1 MSEAFQYA
9 DRLKNRKTVGSGL
22 YNGMIWPIRNYK
34 VCGTIWY
41 QGESNAG
48 RSHEYGALMSAL
60 IENWRELWEMPD
72 MPFLLVQLPNF
83 MQKYPNPT
91 DSGWARIREAQL
103 NAFKTIPNTALAVN
117 YDVGEWNDIHPLN
130 KKTVAQRLFLGARK
144 VVYGEKLTCS
154 GPVYKDMKIEGNKII
169 ITFTETGKGLAIK
182 DGKVLKHFA
191 IAGDD
196 RKFVWADAVIK
207 GNTVVVSSKDV
218 PAPVAV
224 RYAWADN
231 PDDANLINK
240 EGLLASPFRTDDWK

>member
-1 MSEAFQYA
+1 
-9 DRLKNRKTVGSGL
+9 
-22 YNGMIWPIRNYK
+22 
-34 VCGTIWY
+34 
-41 QGESNAG
+41 
-48 RSHEYGALMSAL
+48 
-60 IENWRELWEMPD
+60 
-72 MPFLLVQLPNF
+72 
-83 MQKYPNPT
+83 
-91 DSGWARIREAQL
+91 
-103 NAFKTIPNTALAVN
+103 
-117 YDVGEWNDIHPLN
+117 
-130 KKTVAQRLFLGARK
+130 
-144 VVYGEKLTCS
+144 
-154 GPVYKDMKIEGNKII
+154 MKIEGNKII